1 MKLDVRHYPGARTI
15 TLVCLFVLYAP
26 LLVISI
32 YSFNSL
38 RSITTWGGFTFDW
51 YIKAFNNP
59 SIQSATLHSLIIA
72 FLAATIATA
81 FALAAAMGLLKGR
94 PLKRQGLVVG
104 ILNMP
109 LVIPEI
115 VTAVASLIFFVA
127 IDMTLGLGTVLI
139 AHIVFCIPFAYL
151 PISTRLKDINKR
163 FDEAAFDLYATRSQ
177 AFWYVTLPMA
187 MPGLISGFML
197 AFIVSLDDF
206 IVANMVAGPGATT
219 LPMAIYSL
227 VRIGFTPEINAI
239 STLLLLVSTL
249 LVTVSWFLNRPNS
262 KN

>member
-1 MKLDVRHYPGARTI
+1 
-15 TLVCLFVLYAP
+15 
-26 LLVISI
+26 
-32 YSFNSL
+32 
-38 RSITTWGGFTFDW
+38 
-51 YIKAFNNP
+51 
-59 SIQSATLHSLIIA
+59 
-72 FLAATIATA
+72 
-81 FALAAAMGLLKGR
+81 
-94 PLKRQGLVVG
+94 
-104 ILNMP
+104 
-109 LVIPEI
+109 
-115 VTAVASLIFFVA
+115 
-127 IDMTLGLGTVLI
+127 
-139 AHIVFCIPFAYL
+139 VFCIPFAYL

-187 MPGLISGFML
+187 MPGLLSGFML

-249 LVTVSWFLNRPNS
+249 LVTVSWFLNRPTG

>member
-1 MKLDVRHYPGARTI
+1 MKLDVRHYPGTRAV
-15 TLVCLFVLYAP
+15 TLLCLFVLYAP

-59 SIQSATLHSLIIA
+59 GIQSATFNSLIIA
-72 FLAATIATA
+72 FLAATIATMI
-81 FALAAAMGLLKGR
+81 ALAAAMGTSKGQ
-94 PLKRQGLVVG
+94 PLKRQNLVVG
-104 ILNMP
+104 VLNLP

-151 PISTRLKDINKR
+151 PISTRLNDINTR
-163 FDEAAFDLYATRSQ
+163 FDEAAFDLYATRWQ
-177 AFWYVTLPMA
+177 VFRYVTLPMA
-187 MPGLISGFML
+187 MPGILSGFIL

-239 STLLLLVSTL
+239 STLLLIVSTL
-249 LVTVSWFLNRPNS
+249 FVTISWFFNRPPRNH
-262 KN
+262 